1 MLNLVPSHTPG
12 AGLVSGTR
20 ALGTRWLGL
29 GLLGLTLVGCATKG
43 DIRDIQD
50 EVRALAA
57 QQRETFEQLSGLTM
71 TVQDTLGRQSDAIF
85 ESRGDTNRRLAKIE
99 QDILTIQELLRMNQQ
114 SLMAI
119 RDLMES
125 GGSMGPTPMAT
136 DRSPGRT
143 RDVGPTSQ
151 AGGASDMFDM
161 ALAQFNRGNNATA
174 RRVFQEFIRSYPTD
188 AQVPDAHY
196 YLADLLVQ
204 EERLDEAAQAFLEIP
219 SLFPTATRVP
229 EAFYRAGVTY
239 IALDQFEDARIYLQ
253 RVVNSYPDSDSAGLA
268 QDRLDEIG

>member
-1 MLNLVPSHTPG
+1 MLNLVSSLLPG
-12 AGLVSGTR
+12 AGPRSGSR
-20 ALGTRWLGL
+20 GRGTRWLGL
-29 GLLGLTLVGCATKG
+29 GLLGLTLTGCATKG

-57 QQRETFEQLSGLTM
+57 QQRQTFEELSGLNM
-71 TVQDTLGRQSDAIF
+71 AVQDTLGRQSDAIF

-125 GGSMGPTPMAT
+125 GGSVGPRPMAT
-136 DRSPGRT
+136 DQNPGMNP
-143 RDVGPTSQ
+143 DVRPTTQ
-151 AGGASDMFDM
+151 AGGAADMFQT
-161 ALAQFNRGNNATA
+161 ALSQFQRGNNSTA
-174 RRVFQEFIRSYPTD
+174 RRVFQEFIRTYPTD
-188 AQVPDAHY
+188 PMVPDAHF

-204 EERLDEAAQAFLEIP
+204 EERLEDAARAFLQIP
-219 SLFPTATRVP
+219 SLFPTAERVP
-229 EAFYRAGVTY
+229 EAYYRAGVTY
-239 IALDQFEDARIYLQ
+239 IALDQLEDARRYLQ
-253 RVVNSYPDSDSAGLA
+253 MVVTSYSDTDTAALA

>member
-1 MLNLVPSHTPG
+1 MLILVPSHIPG
-12 AGLVSGTR
+12 AGLRSGPR

-29 GLLGLTLVGCATKG
+29 GLLGLVLSGCATKG

-57 QQRETFEQLSGLTM
+57 LQQETFEQLSGQSLA
-71 TVQDTLGRQSDAIF
+71 VQDTLERQSDAIF

-125 GGSMGPTPMAT
+125 GGSMGPRPMAT
-136 DRSPGRT
+136 DQAPGRN
-143 RDVGPTSQ
+143 RDVGLTAQ
-151 AGGASDMFDM
+151 AGGAADMFET
-161 ALAQFNRGNNATA
+161 AQSQFQRGNTATA
-174 RRVFQEFIRSYPTD
+174 RRVFQDFIRTYPTD
-188 AQVPDAHY
+188 ALVPDAHY

-204 EERLDEAAQAFLEIP
+204 EERLEEAVQAFLEIP
-219 SLFPTATRVP
+219 SLFPTASRVP

-239 IALDQFEDARIYLQ
+239 IALEQLDDARIYLQ
-253 RVVNSYPDSDSAGLA
+253 RVVNSYPDSDAAILA
-268 QDRLDEIG
+268 QERLDEIG